1 MNFRGVLQC
10 DAYTAYP
17 AFASTREGIELARCW
32 AHARRHFHDAR
43 EHVPLRANWVLYQ
56 IRNLYRIEACLRKSK
71 AGPALRA
78 VVRTAQSAMVLNCL
92 KRALEKMEASQ
103 RHLLSS
109 TFGKAISYALS
120 HWELLNK
127 YVANGRI
134 EPERSAGSQP
144 QAAQRASAAR
154 QIDNN
159 GVENA
164 IQPTAIGKKNW
175 LFFGDA
181 DAGKRSAVIYTIIE
195 SCRRRGIDP
204 HEYLGDV
211 LTRITESTNWQVAEL
226 SPEKWAEKKL
236 SLKKVA

>member
-1 MNFRGVLQC
+1 M
-10 DAYTAYP
+10 
-17 AFASTREGIELARCW
+17 
-32 AHARRHFHDAR
+32 
-43 EHVPLRANWVLYQ
+43 PLRANWVLYQ
-56 IRNLYRIEACLRKSK
+56 IQNLYRIEARLRESK

-78 VVRTAQSAMVLNCL
+78 AVRASQSAMILNRL
-92 KRALEKMEASQ
+92 KRALEKMEDSK
-103 RHLLSS
+103 RHLPSS
-109 TFGKAISYALS
+109 TLGKAINYTLS
-120 HWELLNK
+120 HWDLLTK

-164 IQPTAIGKKNW
+164 IRPTAIGKKNW

-181 DAGKRSAVIYTIIE
+181 EAGQRSAVIYTIIE

-204 HEYLGDV
+204 HEYLRDV
-211 LTRITESTNWQVAEL
+211 LTRITETTSWQVADL
-226 SPEKWAEKKL
+226 TPGKWADKKL
-236 SLKKVA
+236 SLKKAA